1 MFLWAPW
8 RWGEGACTPLALWTG
23 NCLHGRGCLP
33 FPRCSSLCRATAL
46 ERPLASLTGPTPRH
60 CVSAPPKLAGK
71 SQRIQLNGWGK
82 VGSSVRSSP
91 GLQSSHAPNPNFS
104 CQAFLTAWWDAAW
117 CGGHKGILVMPLLA
131 LIYSLTLGKSLHVS
145 GPEHPYLQNSTS
157 STCKALW
164 CKDESCHL
172 RDM

>member
-1 MFLWAPW
+1 MAGAAFPFHAVLRFVEPQPW
-8 RWGEGACTPLALWTG
+8 KGPWPL
-23 NCLHGRGCLP
+23 
-33 FPRCSSLCRATAL
+33 SLAQHPGTV
-46 ERPLASLTGPTPRH
+46 SL
-60 CVSAPPKLAGK
+60 PPKLAGK

-157 STCKALW
+157 SICKALW